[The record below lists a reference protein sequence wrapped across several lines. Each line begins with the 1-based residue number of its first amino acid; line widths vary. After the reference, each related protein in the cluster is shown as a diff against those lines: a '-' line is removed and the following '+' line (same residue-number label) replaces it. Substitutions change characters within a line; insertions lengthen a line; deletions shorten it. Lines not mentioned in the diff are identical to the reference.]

1 MFYDNKM
8 RQAMLVRVTKC
19 KKCGKFFAKS
29 IEEFWKKR
37 YNGKGF
43 LAIPIFK
50 NEGETS
56 QQMYK

>member
-1 MFYDNKM
+1 MFLGNKM
-8 RQAMLVRVTKC
+8 RQSMLVKGTKC
-19 KKCGKFFAKS
+19 NKCGKFFIKS
-29 IEEFWKKR
+29 IEEFCKKR

-56 QQMYK
+56 Q

>member
-1 MFYDNKM
+1 M
-8 RQAMLVRVTKC
+8 
-19 KKCGKFFAKS
+19 KS

-43 LAIPIFK
+43 FAIPIFK